1 MKYILFLL
9 KNSLVTIIFTSLA
22 GIISGFSSAGLI
34 SIVNTILSLKSEL
47 FTKDNI
53 YTPWVFVGLSVIL
66 FVSTIVSFILTNK
79 LVQEI
84 IINLRIN
91 LSKNIIACPLE
102 HIESVGS
109 YKLLAVLTEDIDT
122 ISGNA
127 STLSMF
133 FVNIGILLGCI
144 IYLVLLSIPV
154 AISIVVF
161 LVLGTSIYQKISQ
174 FASYYLKEAREL
186 QDNLFQNFQIVTEGT
201 KELKINRERRNN
213 FFEQDLQTTAMSY
226 KKSFLN
232 SMNIYALAMGWA
244 NVFLFIPIGLILFV
258 FPKIDVFQNTDLY
271 TLILIFIFLQNPVK
285 GILGNLPQFNQA
297 SISLEKIESLNLLLK
312 NEAKKSDLIINSKL
326 NFNWN
331 YIELNNVSYTY
342 NVDNLQNE
350 FTIGPINF
358 KFLQN
363 QIVFIIGKNGTGK
376 STLIKLITGLYI
388 PTEGKIMVDSIPIT
402 NKNREEYRQNFSAVF
417 SDFYLFDSLI
427 NLDNNE
433 VDRLSEKYLKKLQLD
448 NKVHVKNRKISTTAL
463 SQGQR
468 KRLALLIAYQENRPI
483 YIFDE
488 WASDQDPKFREI
500 FYTQLL
506 PELKAQ
512 GKTVIAVS
520 HDDQYFHIA
529 DCLLDLDRFI
539 DLTGE
544 CEVLTE
550 SYERY

>member
-1 MKYILFLL
+1 M
-9 KNSLVTIIFTSLA
+9 VTIIFTSLA

>member
-1 MKYILFLL
+1 M
-9 KNSLVTIIFTSLA
+9 VTIIFTSLA

-342 NVDNLQNE
+342 NVDNLQNK

-448 NKVHVKNRKISTTAL
+448 NKVQVKNRKISTTAL